1 MKAGNSGMGESRGNQ
16 NRRNCHELHWKI
28 GIHKKYSVACVQDE
42 AGKVIKRMRIEG
54 NSAEGFRRCLNG
66 DGEPARAVIEACWN
80 WGKVYDTLEGIEGI
94 EEIRVGSSIEDAAD
108 CRCSNQD

>member
-1 MKAGNSGMGESRGNQ
+1 MNY
-16 NRRNCHELHWKI
+16 I
-28 GIHKKYSVACVQDE
+28 GIDIHKKYSVACVQDQ
-42 AGKVIKRMRIEG
+42 AGKVIKRVRIEG

-94 EEIRVGSSIEDAAD
+94 EEIDSASPRPVGSPSESLSHCVRLCWLIH
-108 CRCSNQD
+108 